1 MKSKLFGKYIS
12 AAVRSHVV
20 TDSNY
25 IFCQSDTLMNGPYGK
40 KRLLRS
46 SSCGELPT
54 MKCVSKEKQSRSQS
68 DRKTV
73 QIFVY

>member
-40 KRLLRS
+40 KRLLKNS
-46 SSCGELPT
+46 SYGELPT
-54 MKCVSKEKQSRSQS
+54 MK
-68 DRKTV
+68 
-73 QIFVY
+73 